1 MIVTVTVNAALDR
14 TLTVPVF
21 QIGFRHRSSD
31 VLTLAGGNVFLLL
44 LLIAILAFVLG
55 IGLPT
60 VSVYILTATLLAP
73 ALVKLGVATSDAV
86 APGTPSLA
94 RPDAERFDET
104 FERVRAL
111 ARERLPAAWV
121 SQAPGGLGA

>member
-1 MIVTVTVNAALDR
+1 MAAVREVLEA
-14 TLTVPVF
+14 
-21 QIGFRHRSSD
+21 FRAGTRA
-31 VLTLAGGNVFLLL
+31 AGGRRT
-44 LLIAILAFVLG
+44 IACLKR
-55 IGLPT
+55 
-60 VSVYILTATLLAP
+60 
-73 ALVKLGVATSDAV
+73 ALVRLGVTSSDAV

-104 FERVRAL
+104 FERVRTL